1 MTRKEILE
9 WGREMADKIFHK
21 KKDEMTVKGWLAR
34 DEDGGLYYYKVK
46 PYKQHIVNL
55 WKCTNMFET
64 IILPHDCFL
73 SIKWEDEEPTPCE
86 ITIKLKK

>member
-21 KKDEMTVKGWLAR
+21 KKDEMTVKGWIAR
-34 DEDGGLYYYKVK
+34 DESGFIYYYSVK
-46 PYKQHIVNL
+46 PHKSLRFSQWCVGRSHQLVL
-55 WKCTNMFET
+55 
-64 IILPHDCFL
+64 L
-73 SIKWEDEEPTPCE
+73 SDDIFPFVKWEDEEPTPCE